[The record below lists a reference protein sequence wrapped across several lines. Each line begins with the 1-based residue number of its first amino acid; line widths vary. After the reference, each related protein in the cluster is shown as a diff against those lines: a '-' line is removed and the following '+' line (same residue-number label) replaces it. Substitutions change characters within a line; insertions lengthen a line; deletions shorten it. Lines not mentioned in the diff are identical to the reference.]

1 MLKGVSFKAD
11 GWKGE
16 ELMNIL
22 FLTLA
27 DYKSIYVHG
36 LYSDLLRQF
45 IEHGDTVY
53 MVSSSENANQQER
66 IIEEPHS
73 KIVKVPIMTMQKT
86 NIIKKGLS
94 MLTIDGQFER
104 GIKNY
109 LGDVKFDLV
118 LYPTPPITL
127 LGSVKYIK
135 SRDHAVAY
143 LLLKDIFPQNAVD
156 IGMMS
161 KSGVKGL
168 IYRYFRQKE
177 RQLYKA
183 SDFIGCMSKANVEY
197 ILKHNPQLS
206 REKVEVC
213 PNSVEV
219 LDMSVSDHDRTSMR
233 EKYDISIDKKVF
245 VFGGNL
251 GKPQGI
257 AFMIE
262 CLRSVEDVA
271 DAFFLI
277 IGDGTEYS
285 KIEKY
290 LGETKQENVRLMK
303 RLPREDYDTLVG
315 ACDVGM
321 IFLDHRFTIPNY
333 PSRII
338 SYMQAK
344 IPVLA
349 VTDPNTDIGEDIVG
363 GEFGWWCESNN
374 QADFRDTVVKIL
386 QEDTKKMGE
395 NGFEYLKAHF
405 AIEQSYDTIMRRYE
419 EIRKV

>member
-1 MLKGVSFKAD
+1 
-11 GWKGE
+11 
-16 ELMNIL
+16 MNVL

-53 MVSSSENANQQER
+53 MVSSCDNTNQQDR
-66 IIEEPHS
+66 IIEEAHS
-73 KIVKVPIMTMQKT
+73 KIVKVPIMRMEKT

-94 MLTIDGQFER
+94 MLTIDGQFKK
-104 GIKNY
+104 GIKKY
-109 LGDVKFDLV
+109 LGDVKFDLI

-135 SRDHAVAY
+135 NRDHAMTY

-156 IGMMS
+156 IGIMS
-161 KSGVKGL
+161 KRGIKGL

-177 RQLYKA
+177 KQLYKA
-183 SDFIGCMSKANVEY
+183 SDYIGCMSKANVDY
-197 ILKHNPQLS
+197 ILKHNSQLS
-206 REKVEVC
+206 RDIVEVC

-219 LDMSVSDHDRTSMR
+219 LDMSVCDSERASMR
-233 EKYDISIDKKVF
+233 EKYNIPVDKKVF

-257 AFMIE
+257 TFMIE
-262 CLRSVEDVA
+262 CLKSVKDVT

-277 IGDGTEYS
+277 VGDGTEYS

-290 LGETKQENVRLMK
+290 LEETKQKNVRLMK

-315 ACDVGM
+315 GCDVGM

-349 VTDPNTDIGEDIVG
+349 VTDPNTDIGRDIVEG
-363 GEFGWWCESNN
+363 KFGWWCESNN
-374 QADFRDTVVKIL
+374 QADFRKTVIQIL
-386 QEDTKKMGE
+386 REDTNKMGVT
-395 NGFEYLKAHF
+395 GFEYLQDHF
-405 AIEQSYDTIMRRYE
+405 TVEQSYETIMKRYTRRIKE
-419 EIRKV
+419 HELSNH

>member
-1 MLKGVSFKAD
+1 
-11 GWKGE
+11 
-16 ELMNIL
+16 MNVL

-53 MVSSSENANQQER
+53 MVSSSENANRQER
-66 IIEEPHS
+66 IIEEAHS
-73 KIVKVPIMTMQKT
+73 KIVKVPVIKMQKT

-94 MLTIDGQFER
+94 MLTIDGQFKK
-104 GIKNY
+104 GIRNY

-135 SRDHAVAY
+135 SRDHAIAY

-156 IGMMS
+156 IGMMRMN
-161 KSGVKGL
+161 GVKGL

-177 RQLYKA
+177 KQLYKV
-183 SDFIGCMSKANVEY
+183 SDYIGCMSEANVEY
-197 ILKHNPQLS
+197 ILKHNSQLS
-206 REKVEVC
+206 RDKVEVC

-233 EKYDISIDKKVF
+233 EKYNIPIDKKIF

-257 AFMIE
+257 TFMIE
-262 CLRSVEDVA
+262 CLKTVKDVA

-277 IGDGTEYS
+277 VGDGTEYA

-290 LGETKQENVRLMK
+290 LGETKQENIRLMK

-349 VTDPNTDIGEDIVG
+349 VTDPNTDVGKDIVK

-374 QADFRDTVVKIL
+374 QADFKKTVFQIL
-386 QEDTKKMGE
+386 QEDTRKMGG
-395 NGFEYLKAHF
+395 NGFEYLQAYF
-405 AIEQSYDTIMRRYE
+405 GVERCYDTIMKRYK
-419 EIRKV
+419 EIRGNC